1 MGQNSLKGSY
11 MDDQVRINEED
22 IVKIQQI
29 EIIAALV
36 LYRDI
41 NAMQE
46 NQKSY
51 TIVSLLS
58 R

>member
-29 EIIAALV
+29 EIIVALV
-36 LYRDI
+36 LYRDV

-46 NQKSY
+46 N
-51 TIVSLLS
+51 
-58 R
+58 